1 MAVCCNGDPNEHL
14 LFHMCPE
21 DVINKIWQEGEG
33 HDTRLSQ
40 WAEVGKGAY
49 FSEHLMYVLALSSLY
64 FCNIRAC
71 MATRTSTSCGRRPL
85 VGAPGLSPR

>member
-1 MAVCCNGDPNEHL
+1 MYRLAVCCNGDPNEHL

-49 FSEHLMYVLALSSLY
+49 FSEHLMCGPALPSLY
-64 FCNIRAC
+64 FCIFV
-71 MATRTSTSCGRRPL
+71 TSGHVWLRVQVQT
-85 VGAPGLSPR
+85 VAVAP